1 MHAQHL
7 FHHRRTA
14 QRAPRACLQNKY
26 GTQPHTIQDTRQTSP
41 SQPCGK
47 ISPQHTTTRLGA
59 NIIGRQ
65 TGHNQRKKNVK
76 KFANHK
82 RITTFA
88 TLYRAQ
94 MAESVDALVSNTSG
108 FTSMPVRPRLW
119 VRANRLSN

>member
-41 SQPCGK
+41 SQQCGK
-47 ISPQHTTTRLGA
+47 ISPQHTTTRPGA

-65 TGHNQRKKNVK
+65 TGHNQRKKREK
-76 KFANHK
+76 ICKPQKNHYLCNALSSPDGGIG
-82 RITTFA
+82 R
-88 TLYRAQ
+88 RAGLKHQ
-94 MAESVDALVSNTSG
+94 WIYFHAGSTPALGT
-108 FTSMPVRPRLW
+108 M
-119 VRANRLSN
+119 